1 MANNTV
7 NAVNNPSL
15 ANQLVQDALTEK
27 TSEPELA
34 SITAPFNNVV
44 TLPGG
49 LVVDGGGITTSEVRE
64 LTGKDEEAIVKAPN
78 VSRALSIIL
87 SKGVVKLGELPATEA
102 LLDRLLVGDR
112 DALTLGIYRATFGET
127 ATLSGYDTATGDVVE
142 VELDLGNDIP
152 IKTLA
157 DPIND
162 RTFEVVGKKSTF
174 VVTLPTGATQ
184 KEILSTSDRSISE
197 LTTVLLYNCVLEID
211 GRSVVSIEQI
221 RNLGLQDRRKINE
234 AIVSRTPGPQ
244 FEDLKVPNPDSDGE
258 VVVPINLGTLFRL

>member
-7 NAVNNPSL
+7 NAVKNPSL

-27 TSEPELA
+27 TPEPELA

-49 LVVDGGGITTSEVRE
+49 LVVDGEVITTAEVRE

-78 VSRALSIIL
+78 VARALSVIL
-87 SKGVVKLGELPATEA
+87 SRGVVALGDQPVSEA

-112 DALTLGIYRATFGET
+112 DALLLGIYRATFGNT
-127 ATLSGYDTATGDVVE
+127 ATLAGYDTSNGEVVE
-142 VELDLGNDIP
+142 VELDLLTDIP
-152 IKTLA
+152 VKQLA

-162 RTFEVVGKKSTF
+162 RTFEVTGKKNTF

-184 KEILSTSDRSISE
+184 KEIMAVPERTVSE

-211 GRSVVSIEQI
+211 GRTVVSIEQI